1 MLLNQKVKSN
11 LNVATKSKTVKKGKL
26 VDSTDKIPKS
36 NSRVVGVAKGVT
48 LNMGDYESM
57 RIDVWAS
64 DFIKDNE
71 TISQAETR
79 IAREIDAL
87 LEKECNKI
95 PDRKE

>member
-1 MLLNQKVKSN
+1 MLLNQKAKSN

-64 DFIKDNE
+64 DFINNE

>member
-1 MLLNQKVKSN
+1 MLLNQKAKSN

-36 NSRVVGVAKGVT
+36 NSRVVGVSKGVT